1 LEALVLKRPRGFRLT
16 QRYYE
21 SAGWEVFGREV
32 QVRLPNGNK
41 IYPDFLFG
49 NKTTGELILV
59 DAKGT
64 TGKRYYQEPGQR
76 ADWKLLEKEGGTI
89 TGGFRHPGQGGGF
102 ASPEVQR
109 KLTGMRLA
117 PGTRVGVSAWR
128 VPKGASVPEM
138 VSAGE
143 MLEGV
148 TSMPLRQL
156 AITSR
161 LMGVL
166 SSVTFVYD
174 IYHYFAHE
182 KAQIDQ
188 GWSPCRDAGNGLAT
202 MALCPPGSSGPLA

>member
-1 LEALVLKRPRGFRLT
+1 MAVIVLNMAYLSRSLLPLDTRFGRCSASMKEARRDALTMLQLMAKPGNLDALSTTVEKRGVKPPVLLGGISPQEAAGLQLT

-59 DAKGT
+59 DAKET

-117 PGTRVGVSAWR
+117 PGTRVGV
-128 VPKGASVPEM
+128 
-138 VSAGE
+138 
-143 MLEGV
+143 
-148 TSMPLRQL
+148 
-156 AITSR
+156 
-161 LMGVL
+161 
-166 SSVTFVYD
+166 
-174 IYHYFAHE
+174 
-182 KAQIDQ
+182 
-188 GWSPCRDAGNGLAT
+188 
-202 MALCPPGSSGPLA
+202 